1 MSLEFFIAWRYLKAR
16 RMGVFTLLTSL
27 IGVGGITLGVAAL
40 IITLGVMSGFQS
52 DIREKILALQPHIIV
67 MKEGP
72 APFTEYGPVAGVIG
86 RNANVTAASPFVYGQ
101 IILRRGQSTTGAV
114 IKGINLKAEEKLV
127 GLKKILNVDVV
138 QLGPKQLILGYHLAQ
153 NLGAGINQDVILV
166 SPGQMNFVPKMEQ
179 YKEIAS
185 FRSGMYEYD
194 SNMAYVSLESGQK
207 LFGLGNAVTGIGV
220 SLKDPDSAATVEKA
234 LKQEL
239 GYPYF
244 IRTWQEMN
252 GNLFAALK
260 LEKIM
265 MFIILTLIIL
275 VASFNIIS
283 NLLLLTVEKSKE
295 IGIMSAMGLKRT
307 VIGKIFFFEGLIIG
321 LFGIISGT
329 VIGTGLCY
337 LLNKY
342 QFVHLPADVYYLD
355 RLPVKVFAGDVLSVV
370 AATLVIT
377 LLAAIYP
384 AYQATKLDPLD
395 AIRYG

>member
-1 MSLEFFIAWRYLKAR
+1 MNLELFIAWRYLKAR
-16 RMGVFTLLTSL
+16 RRGVFTLLTAL

-72 APFTEYGPVAGVIG
+72 APFTEYGAIAGRIAG
-86 RNANVTAASPFVYGQ
+86 NGDVTAVSPFVYGQ

-114 IKGINLKAEEKLV
+114 IKGIDLKSEEKLV
-127 GLKKILNVDVV
+127 GLKNILNANVE
-138 QLGPKQLILGYHLAQ
+138 QLDSKQIILGYHLAQ
-153 NLGAGINQDVILV
+153 NLGAGLNQDVILV

-179 YKEIAS
+179 YKEVAS
-185 FRSGMYEYD
+185 FKSGMYEYD
-194 SNMAYVSLESGQK
+194 ANMAYVSLESGQR
-207 LFGLGNAVTGIGV
+207 LFGLGGAVTGIGV
-220 SLKDPDSAATVEKA
+220 ALKNPDSAAAVEKA
-234 LKQEL
+234 LKRDL

-295 IGIMSAMGLKRT
+295 IGILSAMGLKRS

-329 VIGTGLCY
+329 VIGTGICF
-337 LLNKY
+337 LLDKY

-355 RLPVKVFAGDVLSVV
+355 RLPVKVFPGDVLSVV
-370 AATLVIT
+370 AATLLIT
-377 LLAAIYP
+377 LAAAVYP

>member
-1 MSLEFFIAWRYLKAR
+1 MNLEFFIAWRYLKAR
-16 RMGVFTLLTSL
+16 RRGVFTLLTAL

-40 IITLGVMSGFQS
+40 IITLGVMSGFQN

-67 MKEGP
+67 TKEGP
-72 APFTEYGPVAGVIG
+72 APFTEYGSVAGKIS
-86 RNANVTAASPFVYGQ
+86 RNGDVTAVAPFVYGQ
-101 IILRRGQSTTGAV
+101 IILRRGQSTTGAI
-114 IKGINLKAEEKLV
+114 IKGIDLKSEEKLI
-127 GLKKILNVDVV
+127 GLKKILNADVE
-138 QLGPKQLILGYHLAQ
+138 QLNSKQIILGYHLAR
-153 NLGAGINQDVILV
+153 NLGAGLNQDVILV
-166 SPGQMNFVPKMEQ
+166 SPGRMDFIPKMEQ
-179 YKEIAS
+179 YKEVAS
-185 FRSGMYEYD
+185 FKSGMYEYD
-194 SNMAYVSLESGQK
+194 ANMAYVSLESGQR
-207 LFGLGNAVTGIGV
+207 LFGLGGAVTGIGV
-220 SLKDPDSAATVEKA
+220 SLKNPDSAAAVEKA
-234 LKQEL
+234 LKSEL

-244 IRTWQEMN
+244 VRTWQEMN

-295 IGIMSAMGLKRT
+295 IGILSAMGLKRS

-342 QFVHLPADVYYLD
+342 QFVRLPADVYYLD
-355 RLPVKVFAGDVLSVV
+355 RLPVKVFPGDVFTVV
-370 AATLVIT
+370 AATLLIT
-377 LLAAIYP
+377 LAAAVYP